1 MFLKYQQRDFTPELK
16 ARVNGAELELK
27 DYIERLLYE
36 YESVFAER
44 NLEMDVALDKEG
56 IDPFIPG
63 YSSSV
68 SIGIIDERGEL
79 DNLYII
85 KIWECGRFFLGMP
98 ISINIPG
105 SKIIGELLDEALEEV
120 KIGLKEDLEDLLVDE
135 T

>member
-1 MFLKYQQRDFTPELK
+1 MFMKYQQRDFTPDLK

-27 DYIERLLYE
+27 DYIERLLNE
-36 YESVFAER
+36 YEPAFAEK
-44 NLEMDVALDKEG
+44 NLEMDVGLDKEG

-68 SIGIIDERGEL
+68 SIGIVDESGEL

-98 ISINIPG
+98 ISINILG
-105 SKIIGELLDEALEEV
+105 SKIIGELLEEALEEV
-120 KIGLKEDLEDLLVDE
+120 KIGLKEELEDLLVDE

>member
-1 MFLKYQQRDFTPELK
+1 MKYQQRDFTPELK
-16 ARVNGAELELK
+16 ARVNLVEQKLK
-27 DYIERLLYE
+27 DYIERLLNE
-36 YESVFAER
+36 YESVFAEK
-44 NLEMDVALDKEG
+44 NLEMNVGLDKEG

-68 SIGIIDERGEL
+68 SIGIIDESGEL
-79 DNLYII
+79 NHLYII
-85 KIWECGRFFLGMP
+85 KIWECGRSFLGMS

-105 SKIIGELLDEALEEV
+105 SKIIGELLDEKLEEV

>member
-1 MFLKYQQRDFTPELK
+1 MKYQQRDFTPDLK
-16 ARVNGAELELK
+16 ARVNLAELELK

-36 YESVFAER
+36 YKSVFAEK
-44 NLEMDVALDKEG
+44 NLEMDVGLDKEG

-68 SIGIIDERGEL
+68 SIGIIDESGEL

-85 KIWECGRFFLGMP
+85 KIWECGRSFLGMP
-98 ISINIPG
+98 ISFKIPG
-105 SKIIGELLDEALEEV
+105 SKIIGELLDEELEEV

>member
-1 MFLKYQQRDFTPELK
+1 MKYQQRDFTPDLK

-36 YESVFAER
+36 YKSVFAEK
-44 NLEMDVALDKEG
+44 NLEMDVGLDKEG

-68 SIGIIDERGEL
+68 SIGIIDESGEL

-85 KIWECGRFFLGMP
+85 KIWECGRSFLGMP
-98 ISINIPG
+98 ISFKIPG
-105 SKIIGELLDEALEEV
+105 SKIIGELLDEELEEV